1 VDPGRRLVRLAER
14 GRLAGT
20 RLIRLEPLHE
30 REFRLLFAGQLVSLI
45 GSAMAPIALA
55 FAVLGFGSASD
66 LGLVLAAG
74 WVPQIVFILAGG
86 VWADRLPRNRVM
98 VAANALSGLAQL
110 GVAVLVLTG
119 NASLWPLVALQVVRG
134 VAIAFFFPASQGVV
148 PQVVSPEHLQPANAL
163 LRLSQNS
170 TNILGAAVG
179 GVLVATSGSGWAL
192 ACDAATYF
200 ASAIL
205 LSRIRIVLAPRES
218 ALSFIHELAEGWHEF
233 RSRTWLWLIVVMAG
247 IGNMVWV
254 ASSSV
259 LGPLVAKREL
269 GGAAAWGL
277 VVAMTATGNVA
288 GGLVSL
294 RWRPKRLLFHGTLG
308 LAGLPLLLGALA
320 VPAPL
325 TVVAAFAAVAGFG
338 VELFGVYWV
347 TALQQH
353 ISAEVL
359 ARVSSYD
366 ALGSFVL
373 IPVGLTIVGPA
384 ADAFGVSTT
393 LWIAAAVSAA
403 TALLALGSRDVRT
416 LARLD

>member
-1 VDPGRRLVRLAER
+1 MKRRLARL
-14 GRLAGT
+14 G
-20 RLIRLEPLHE
+20 PLRE
-30 REFRLLFAGQLVSLI
+30 REFRLLFTGELVSLT
-45 GSAMAPIALA
+45 GTAMAPIALA
-55 FAVLGFGSASD
+55 FAVLDIGSASD

-110 GVAVLVLTG
+110 GVAVLLLTG
-119 NASLWPLVALQVVRG
+119 NARLWQLVALQVVRG
-134 VAIAFFFPASQGVV
+134 VAISFFFPASQGVV

-170 TNILGAAVG
+170 TNILGAALG
-179 GVLVATSGSGWAL
+179 GVLVATTGSGWAL
-192 ACDAATYF
+192 AFDAATYF
-200 ASAIL
+200 ASAVL
-205 LSRIRIVLAPRES
+205 LSRISVVLAAREN
-218 ALSFIHELAEGWHEF
+218 APSFIRELAEGWREF

-277 VVAMTATGNVA
+277 VVAMTSIGNVA

-294 RWRPKRLLFHGTLG
+294 RWRPKRLLLHGSLG
-308 LAGLPLLLGALA
+308 LAGLPLLLGAFA

-325 TVVAAFAAVAGFG
+325 AVVAASAAVAGFG

-384 ADAFGVSTT
+384 ADALGVSTT
-393 LWIAAAVSAA
+393 LWVAAAVSAA
-403 TALLALGSRDVRT
+403 TALLSLASRDVRT
-416 LARLD
+416 LTRTD

>member
-1 VDPGRRLVRLAER
+1 LVRLGER
-14 GRLAGT
+14 VRLAGA
-20 RLIRLEPLHE
+20 RLNRLGPLRE
-30 REFRLLFAGQLVSLI
+30 REFRLLFSGQLISLT

-55 FAVLGFGSASD
+55 FAVLDIGSASD

-110 GVAVLVLTG
+110 GVAVLLLTG
-119 NASLWPLVALQVVRG
+119 NASLWQLIALQATRG
-134 VAIAFFFPASQGVV
+134 VAISFFFPASQGVV

-170 TNILGAAVG
+170 TNILGAAIG
-179 GVLVATSGSGWAL
+179 GALVATIGSGWAL
-192 ACDAATYF
+192 AFDAATYF
-200 ASAIL
+200 ASAFL
-205 LSRIRIVLAPRES
+205 LSRISIVLTPREN
-218 ALSFIHELAEGWHEF
+218 APSFIRELAEGWLEF
-233 RSRTWLWLIVVMAG
+233 RSRTWLWLIVAMAG

-269 GGAAAWGL
+269 GGAAGWGL
-277 VVAMTATGNVA
+277 VVAFTSSGLVV

-294 RWRPKRLLFHGTLG
+294 RWRPKRLLLYGSLG

-320 VPAPL
+320 VPGPL
-325 TVVAAFAAVAGFG
+325 AVVAAFAAVAGFG
-338 VELFGVYWV
+338 IELFGVYWV

-353 ISAEVL
+353 ISDEVL

-373 IPVGLTIVGPA
+373 IPIGLTIVGPA

-403 TALLALGSRDVRT
+403 TTLLTLASRDVRT
-416 LARLD
+416 LTRID